1 MGMKLK
7 RIEYHQE
14 RARIAWRQH
23 YAREPV
29 SQGAVRYGSH
39 RDRAE
44 YHDRLAMELFIDGL
58 RDYAKLSN
66 CPRAKY
72 ARKYRARIGSD
83 PRTDPAVAGR
93 GRGSRNRGKLD
104 WGSHAT
110 RKKKKPNPVP

>member
-23 YAREPV
+23 YAGDPV
-29 SQGAVRYGSH
+29 SQGGVRYGSH
-39 RDRAE
+39 KDRAE
-44 YHDRLAMELFIDGL
+44 YHERLAMELFTDGL
-58 RDYAKLSN
+58 RDYAELST
-66 CPRAKY
+66 CPRATY

-110 RKKKKPNPVP
+110 RKNKKPKPVP